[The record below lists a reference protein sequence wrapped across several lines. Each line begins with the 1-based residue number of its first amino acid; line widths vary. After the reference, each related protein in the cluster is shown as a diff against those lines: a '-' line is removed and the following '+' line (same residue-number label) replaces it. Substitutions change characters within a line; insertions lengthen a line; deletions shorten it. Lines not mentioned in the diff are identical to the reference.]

1 MRLAAVTPRR
11 SYGFALLEL
20 LVVIVIVAL
29 LLVLTLPS
37 YQQHLMSMR
46 RALAGA
52 ALMDAM
58 MRQEQFFI
66 EHKRYAQRLTDLD
79 YPAHPYAIDREGR
92 VVSDQAEDRT
102 YLIALEAAG
111 NSYSLSAT
119 PQLVQAAD
127 SLCGTLSLDSTGTR
141 RASGARPAREC
152 W

>member
-1 MRLAAVTPRR
+1 VTLRR
-11 SYGFALLEL
+11 SSGFALLEL
-20 LVVIVIVAL
+20 LVVVVIVAL

-37 YQQHLMSMR
+37 YQRHMMTMR

-52 ALMDAM
+52 ALMEAM

-92 VVSDQAEDRT
+92 VVSGQADDRT
-102 YLIALEAAG
+102 YRIDLETGENA
-111 NSYSLSAT
+111 YSLSAT
-119 PQLVQAAD
+119 PQLGQASD
-127 SLCGTLSLDSTGTR
+127 LLCGTLSLDSTGTK